1 MITDKSP
8 FFESLNQCYV
18 IHRVR
23 GCVIHRV
30 RGCVIHRVRGCV
42 RGLCQSLFSN
52 HLNRGCVQGLYK
64 NQCVCTS
71 TCRSLLSKPLVQG
84 LCPPVFLIGYCFPS
98 LRDSSFCF
106 FTTFIQ
112 APLFLLN
119 KCFLIFC

>member
-1 MITDKSP
+1 MSRIPIIDKSP
-8 FFESLNQCYV
+8 FFESLNQGYV
-18 IHRVR
+18 T
-23 GCVIHRV
+23 
-30 RGCVIHRVRGCV
+30 HRVRGCV

-52 HLNRGCVQGLYK
+52 HLNRGCVTHRVRGCVRGLYQ

-119 KCFLIFC
+119 KCFLIFF